1 MKLYE
6 TFIELETIWAEAER
20 VLTGDDAVDADGQ
33 PLTEDAA
40 VVRLEAALQRIEG
53 ERDDKAVKIACFIKN
68 LRADAEALKAEKVRL
83 GKRQSAAER
92 TAERVTAY
100 LEQWLPAGLKI
111 KDSRAALSWRR
122 SEFVDVQGTIDDLPV
137 EFIRVKREA
146 DVSAIKTALKD
157 GQSLSFARLGERQ
170 NLQIK

>member
-20 VLTGDDAVDADGQ
+20 VLTGDEVVDADGL

-40 VVRLEAALQRIEG
+40 LIRLEAALQRIEG

-122 SEFVDVQGTIDDLPV
+122 SDFVDVQGTVDDLPV
-137 EFIRVKREA
+137 SLREA
-146 DVSAIKTALKD
+146 IGRGESSAIKTALKD

>member
-20 VLTGDDAVDADGQ
+20 VLTGDEVVDADGQ

-40 VVRLEAALQRIEG
+40 LVRLEAALQHIEG
-53 ERDDKAVKIACFIKN
+53 ERDDKAVKIACVIKN

-111 KDSRAALSWRR
+111 KDSRDALSWRR
-122 SEFVDVQGTIDDLPV
+122 SEFVDVQATVDDLPV
-137 EFIRVKREA
+137 EFVRVKREA

>member
-20 VLTGDDAVDADGQ
+20 VLTGDDVVDAEGQ

-40 VVRLEAALQRIEG
+40 LVRLEAALKRIEG

-122 SEFVDVQGTIDDLPV
+122 SEFVDVHGVIDDLPA
-137 EFIRVKREA
+137 EFVRVKREA
-146 DVSAIKTALKD
+146 DVSSIKTALKD

>member
-20 VLTGDDAVDADGQ
+20 VLTGDETTGPDGL
-33 PLTEDAA
+33 PLTEDAVLA
-40 VVRLEAALQRIEG
+40 RLEAALQRIEG

-68 LRADAEALKAEKVRL
+68 LRADAEALKTEKLRL

-122 SEFVDVQGTIDDLPV
+122 SESVDLTASVEALPDDFV
-137 EFIRVKREA
+137 RVKREP
-146 DVSAIKTALKD
+146 DLTAIKTALQD
-157 GQSLSFARLGERQ
+157 GQTLTFAALRERQ
-170 NLQIK
+170 NLQIR

>member
-20 VLTGDDAVDADGQ
+20 VLTGDDVVDADGL

-40 VVRLEAALQRIEG
+40 LVRLEAALQRIEG
-53 ERDDKAVKIACFIKN
+53 ERDDKAKIACFIKN

-122 SEFVDVQGTIDDLPV
+122 SEFVDVQATVDDLPA
-137 EFIRVKREA
+137 EFVRVKREA

>member
-20 VLTGDDAVDADGQ
+20 VLTGDDVVDADGK

-40 VVRLEAALQRIEG
+40 LIRLEAALQRIEG

-122 SEFVDVQGTIDDLPV
+122 SEFVDVQGTVDDLPV